1 MSDLEA
7 NLLDRI
13 NQATLTVSTALGE
26 TDDRARDQIRYA
38 LREFGVEAVEQLV
51 METLRIDASGGMQTL
66 KGRRRTRGGIFF
78 HLLRN
83 RFPLF
88 AEYQPSDEPLPQAAR
103 SKTAPQPKSERK
115 KKKPRDVPTMTWE
128 GRAALLAKTAQEIGE
143 ASITITLRGRPGR
156 IARKGNCI
164 VTTMQGKKIPQLPGG
179 LPQPPSAATT
189 YTVYIDARQW
199 SKVES
204 AIVNGNDS
212 LIVEGVC
219 TLDQEQGVIAIFA
232 QRTTT
237 KGIAAARKAQIVV
250 REAKQSATEPMDE
263 SKAQSRIHVGKVIRL
278 N

>member
-7 NLLDRI
+7 KLLDRI
-13 NQATLTVSTALGE
+13 NQAALTISTVLGE
-26 TDDRARDQIRYA
+26 TNDRARDQIRYA

-51 METLRIDASGGMQTL
+51 TETLRIEARGGMQTL

-103 SKTAPQPKSERK
+103 SKTAPQPKKERK
-115 KKKPRDVPTMTWE
+115 KKKPREVAPMIWE
-128 GRAALLAKTAQEIGE
+128 DRAVLLAEAAQEMGE
-143 ASITITLRGRPGR
+143 ASITITLRGRPGK

-164 VTTMQGKKIPQLPGG
+164 VTRMRGKRIPQLLGG
-179 LPQPPSAATT
+179 LPQPPSETI

-199 SKVES
+199 SRVES

-219 TLDQEQGVIAIFA
+219 TLDQEQGVIAVFA

-237 KGIAAARKAQIVV
+237 KGIAAARKAVQ
-250 REAKQSATEPMDE
+250 EAKQSTTEATNEP
-263 SKAQSRIHVGKVIRL
+263 KAQSRDHHIGKVVRL
-278 N
+278 SS